1 MTPKNEFIALISSSL
16 TSDQVASICEMTDA
30 METKLKCKYS
40 NDIQKID
47 REIKALYYELC
58 ASFYASGKDYDT
70 FVIRTTEMELP
81 YDHIKYV
88 IQKEEEKELAKLG
101 IYTSVYNHVKKFV
114 ESLNTDVERE
124 SITTTIT
131 NAIVPEL
138 IAQKDAIERLKYT
151 EDMEILQEIASK
163 LKKGEKI
170 TRIRFDVNSSSRNC
184 HHHFGIRERKESCP
198 LYKRTRPEAI

>member
-16 TSDQVASICEMTDA
+16 TSEQVASICEMTDA

-81 YDHIKYV
+81 YDHIKHV
-88 IQKEEEKELAKLG
+88 IQKEEEKLHNDGML
-101 IYTSVYNHVKKFV
+101 IFTRSV
-114 ESLNTDVERE
+114 
-124 SITTTIT
+124 
-131 NAIVPEL
+131 
-138 IAQKDAIERLKYT
+138 
-151 EDMEILQEIASK
+151 
-163 LKKGEKI
+163 
-170 TRIRFDVNSSSRNC
+170 
-184 HHHFGIRERKESCP
+184 
-198 LYKRTRPEAI
+198 